1 VNYALIYE
9 TEAGLWTPL
18 SFGLRGYIP

>member
-9 TEAGLWTPL
+9 SEAGLWTPL